1 MDSLLIRTHIGVSV
15 DGFISDATGMPAW
28 DLAPGWD
35 HGKSHGYAEFN
46 AGNDVVIVGRNTFD
60 LGHSFWVSQEMWPW
74 SDKHVYV
81 LTTRPLPEDTHPNVT
96 APDGGPA
103 GLVEHLR
110 SAGFERNA
118 QLLGG
123 AKAIR
128 ALLEIGAVDELGIIV
143 LPMLLG
149 EGAPLWE
156 PGSAAPCNL
165 QLTSQRAFPDGA
177 VQMVYA
183 KP

>member
-1 MDSLLIRTHIGVSV
+1 MLIRTHIGVSL
-15 DGFISDATGMPAW
+15 DGYISDTAGMPVW

-46 AGNDVVIVGRNTFD
+46 AGNDVVIVGRNTFE
-60 LGHSFWVSQEMWPW
+60 LGHEAWTSEKMWPW
-74 SDKHVYV
+74 DDKHVYV
-81 LTTRPLPEDTHPNVT
+81 LTSRPLPGDVHPNVT
-96 APDGGPA
+96 APDGGPQE
-103 GLVEHLR
+103 LVDHLR

-123 AKAIR
+123 AQAVR
-128 ALLEIGAVDELGIIV
+128 ALLEIGAIDEFGIIV
-143 LPMLLG
+143 LPIIIG
-149 EGAPLWE
+149 GGTPLWQA
-156 PGSAAPCNL
+156 GVAPRNL
-165 QLTSQRAFPDGA
+165 QLTSQRGFPDGA

>member
-1 MDSLLIRTHIGVSV
+1 MLIRTHVGVSV
-15 DGFISDATGMPAW
+15 DGFISGPDGLPAW
-28 DLAPGWD
+28 DSAPGWD
-35 HGKSHGYAEFN
+35 HGTSHGYAEFN

-60 LGHSFWVSQEMWPW
+60 LGHRFWISDQMWPW

-81 LTTRPLPEDTHPNVT
+81 LTSRPLPDNTHPNVT
-96 APDGGPA
+96 APEGGPH

-110 SAGFERNA
+110 AAGFAGNA

-123 AKAIR
+123 AQAIR

-143 LPMLLG
+143 LPIFLG
-149 EGAPLWE
+149 GGTPLWE
-156 PGSAAPCNL
+156 AGVEPRNL
-165 QLTSQRAFPDGA
+165 QLSHQRAFPDGA